1 MIGTSTKKLFL
12 MRHAKSDWAD
22 PSLSDSDRPLN
33 ARGRASA
40 PLMAQWM
47 QSHQSVPDVVLCST
61 ALRTR
66 QTLELLTEN
75 WSSGSTEIHFL
86 DELYLAPAASLLSIA
101 SKHTERS
108 TLLVLGHNPGMS
120 DLASYLAQSEVDMPT
135 GAIATLES
143 NTRNWPEDWF
153 QASSWNWRGL
163 VKPRDLGNGII

>member
-22 PSLSDSDRPLN
+22 ASLSDKDRPLN

-40 PLMAQWM
+40 TLMAQWM

-86 DELYLAPAASLLSIA
+86 
-101 SKHTERS
+101 
-108 TLLVLGHNPGMS
+108 
-120 DLASYLAQSEVDMPT
+120 
-135 GAIATLES
+135 
-143 NTRNWPEDWF
+143 
-153 QASSWNWRGL
+153 
-163 VKPRDLGNGII
+163 